1 MVLYSVSIST
11 YLRYLSCSLPC
22 EHELRTKAVQGRL
35 SVIHN
40 VDPLANDFLMPFV
53 FSWKDFPP
61 LSTGHYVSR
70 VQSCSAVPVSNFFLP
85 LESLPER
92 PSQCE
97 SSSQKPRRELLEG
110 GYRSISLRLNLS
122 PSAPVV
128 SLVFAHPH
136 SNSLPQSADVNE
148 LTTVPSSVALPHP
161 RASITAQASENCPQG
176 PNSHRTDIWED
187 SKVHHIPLTPGSPSR
202 TFASVAATPARRTK
216 SSTLLHIAAL
226 RFKAAFR
233 KPATKKA
240 ALLLSLSQSSA
251 LPVVFPTPRVAVKK
265 KHKTTRRTVLV
276 RPLLHLTSPVVFF
289 RMGSCKKNTKVL
301 HHSQSYRLGFTAHL
315 RWIF

>member
-1 MVLYSVSIST
+1 M
-11 YLRYLSCSLPC
+11 
-22 EHELRTKAVQGRL
+22 
-35 SVIHN
+35 IHN
-40 VDPLANDFLMPFV
+40 VDPLANDVLMPFV

-97 SSSQKPRRELLEG
+97 SCSQKPRRDSLGG

-128 SLVFAHPH
+128 SSVFAHPP
-136 SNSLPQSADVNE
+136 SFNSHSADVNE
-148 LTTVPSSVALPHP
+148 LTTVASSVALPHP
-161 RASITAQASENCPQG
+161 QAALQTQ
-176 PNSHRTDIWED
+176 NSHRTDIWED
-187 SKVHHIPLTPGSPSR
+187 SKVHHIPLTPGSPSF
-202 TFASVAATPARRTK
+202 TFASVAATPARGTR